1 MTPEVRAVGGR
12 RTRSTSARIVLMLI
26 ASIGAVFGGLLVWQV
41 ACDPIGLGGDCIP
54 WVRSPPT
61 ATESLLAGSPKDSDR
76 TGRFIG
82 YSGFNAV
89 ELNIVHPERGNQRTL
104 IRYVEADQPST
115 GPLVVSVDPIDKFTW
130 AAASL
135 SRLTNRCFLIRW
147 QLDRNNPQYGG
158 ATFGALPAG
167 ANCRASA
174 ITVANTSGD
183 HWPYIPVRQ
192 GRLIGEGAAVVAG
205 GISLL

>member
-1 MTPEVRAVGGR
+1 MTPEVRAVGGL
-12 RTRSTSARIVLMLI
+12 RTRSASGRIVLMLI

-41 ACDPIGLGGDCIP
+41 ACGPIGLGGDCIP

-61 ATESLLAGSPKDSDR
+61 ATESLLTGSPQDSDR

-147 QLDRNNPQYGG
+147 QLNRNNPQYGG
-158 ATFGALPAG
+158 TTFGALPAG
-167 ANCRASA
+167 AICSPSA
-174 ITVANTSGD
+174 NTVANSSGD
-183 HWPYIPVRQ
+183 QWSSVPARQVRFM
-192 GRLIGEGAAVVAG
+192 
-205 GISLL
+205 